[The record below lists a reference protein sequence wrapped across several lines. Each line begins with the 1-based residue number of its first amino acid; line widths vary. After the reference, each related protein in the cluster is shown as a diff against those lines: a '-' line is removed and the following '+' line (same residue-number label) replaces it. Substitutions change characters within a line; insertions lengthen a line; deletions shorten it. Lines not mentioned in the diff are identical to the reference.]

1 MTHTASGRQL
11 WHFPGGLHLPDH
23 KAESTARPLET
34 LPVPERLVLPLRQHI
49 GHIAEP
55 LVAPGE
61 RVGKGQMIA
70 AAEGYISAPLHAPT
84 SGTVVAI
91 EEAPVPHPSGLS
103 APCIVLAADGED
115 RWAEGL
121 PAPVDDYRAL
131 AATELRNRI
140 REAGIVGLG
149 GAAFPTAAKLNPPR
163 RHAIDTLVVN
173 GAECEPWITCD
184 DLLMRSEPEAILSG
198 VAIVQHMLRPRE
210 TLIGIEDNKPQAI
223 DAMQRALN
231 AAGLP
236 DTHVVPVPT
245 RYPTGGE
252 KQLIYVLTGREVP
265 SAGLPAEIGILC
277 QNVGT
282 LHAVHRAIVEGV
294 PLIERIVTV
303 TGDGVAEPRNLRV
316 RIGTPF
322 AALIAAAGG
331 YTPDV
336 SRLVMG
342 GPMMGIAVGTDA
354 VPVIKSTNCVL
365 AATPALTGEPG
376 PAAACIRCGEC
387 ARVCPVRLLP
397 QQLYW
402 HARAREF
409 DRVQEYDL
417 FDCIE
422 CGCCALVCPS
432 HIPLVQYYRFAKNEI
447 WNQEREKQRAD
458 QARRRHEHRQA
469 RLAREAR
476 EKAERLARKK
486 AAVQRRK
493 AAGAGGE
500 SARDAIAAALARVEA
515 RKRARQGG
523 ERPPAEGED

>member
-1 MTHTASGRQL
+1 MTGPIPGRQL
-11 WHFPGGLHLPDH
+11 WHFHGGLHLADH
-23 KAESTARPLET
+23 KAESTGRPVLDLPPPARLI
-34 LPVPERLVLPLRQHI
+34 LPLRQHI
-49 GHIAEP
+49 GQIAEP
-55 LVAPGE
+55 LVRPGE
-61 RVGKGQMIA
+61 RVGKGQPLA
-70 AAEGYISAPLHAPT
+70 AAEGYISAPVHAPT

-91 EEAPVPHPSGLS
+91 ENAPVPHPSGLD
-103 APCIVLAADGED
+103 APCIILAADGED

-121 PAPVDDYRAL
+121 PDPVPDYRAL
-131 AATELRNRI
+131 DALTLRNRI

-149 GAAFPTAAKLNPPR
+149 GAAFPTAAKLNPPP
-163 RHAIDTLVVN
+163 RHRIDTLVVN

-184 DLLMRSEPEAILSG
+184 DMLMRHEAAAILSG
-198 VAIVQHMLRPRE
+198 VAIVQHMVRPRE

-223 DAMQRALN
+223 DAMQHALN

-252 KQLIYVLTGREVP
+252 KQLIQVLTGKEVP

-294 PLIERIVTV
+294 PLIERLVTV
-303 TGDGVAEPRNLRV
+303 TGDGVAEPRNLRA

-322 AALIAAAGG
+322 AELVAAAGG

-336 SRLVMG
+336 TRLIMG
-342 GPMMGIAVGTDA
+342 GPMMGIAVHTDA
-354 VPVIKSTNCVL
+354 VPVIKSTNCIL

-402 HARAREF
+402 YARARDF
-409 DRVQEYDL
+409 DRVQEYSL

-422 CGCCALVCPS
+422 CGCCAYVCPS
-432 HIPLVQYYRFAKNEI
+432 HIPLVQYYRFAKTEI
-447 WNQEREKQRAD
+447 WNQEREKARAD
-458 QARRRHEHRQA
+458 QARRRHELRQA
-469 RLAREAR
+469 RLEREQR

-493 AAGAGGE
+493 AGGGE
-500 SARDAIAAALARVEA
+500 SAQDAIAAALARVEA
-515 RKRARQGG
+515 KKKARAAARDKDDG
-523 ERPPAEGED
+523 EGRD